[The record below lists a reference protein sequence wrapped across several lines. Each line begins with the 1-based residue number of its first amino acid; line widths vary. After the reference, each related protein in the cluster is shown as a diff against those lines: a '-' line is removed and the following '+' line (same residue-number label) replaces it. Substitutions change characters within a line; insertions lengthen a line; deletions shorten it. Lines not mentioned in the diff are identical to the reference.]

1 MTLPS
6 VIFSKN
12 QNTKP
17 PKMVKKAIF
26 VLPKSDKKLFSRKIG
41 KGSKIARFVI
51 TLHSV
56 KKEGFY
62 SHSFIIG

>member
-1 MTLPS
+1 
-6 VIFSKN
+6 
-12 QNTKP
+12 
-17 PKMVKKAIF
+17 MVKKAIF

-41 KGSKIARFVI
+41 KGSKIARFFI